1 MGCDI
6 HSFVEVRKDGKWEV
20 KTGDVFP
27 LTGWAL
33 KYSSEYTNDKATH
46 TSHPFDWRSYGMF
59 GFLANI
65 RNYSHSPVI
74 QEPTYEVPMDASE
87 EIKDKFIGS
96 DRHTHSYLTLRQLAE
111 YEYDQKFWDRRV
123 SKGGNG
129 AALAE
134 EGEGETV
141 VLRDFLGKEFFDQI
155 EVMKTLGDLDDV
167 RVIFCFDN

>member
-27 LTGWAL
+27 LTGWDLEWSL
-33 KYSSEYTNDKATH
+33 KNGRGTH

-74 QEPTYEVPMDASE
+74 QEPTYEVPVDASE

-111 YEYDQKFWDRRV
+111 YDYDQTFLDQRIQSRN
-123 SKGGNG
+123 SDDQP
-129 AALAE
+129 
-134 EGEGETV
+134 ETV